1 MVRRKTVRRR
11 RGGNPN
17 DGRGSPPALPSALP
31 EASYEPS
38 PKVVKKELVRL
49 PSGKVA
55 ETLKQLEKRGG
66 KKKRS
71 KTKRRT

>member
-17 DGRGSPPALPSALP
+17 DGRGSPPALP